1 MKRLKFILSLVLI
14 CVCSAFAHDVKVT
27 ATIDSVETVQGKLRK
42 IDVTV
47 LQSPDVTL
55 EWSVKEQQ
63 DKNVIQELFPSI
75 EIRNISSIDT
85 MLSGDKME
93 LRRSLLIQPWDS
105 GEYVIPGLFLTANLD
120 TFRSNSIVLKVLP
133 AYTDTMTTIDTKAY
147 MPVVDQE
154 RHFFD
159 WVPDWLYYNWW
170 IFVICIALIVG
181 GILAYLIFSKKLI
194 TRMRMPLVKVI
205 PPYEK
210 AIGRLNELRERN
222 LCEKGQEKQ
231 YYTILTEILR
241 EYLEG
246 RFGIYAMEMTTP
258 QIKRA
263 VYAAVPAKTASKLM
277 SEILEMADYV
287 KFARMRPLPEDNMRA
302 YNQAVTFVED
312 TKPEPQIQEKEV
324 KK

>member
-1 MKRLKFILSLVLI
+1 MKRLNFLLFSVLI
-14 CVCSAFAHDVKVT
+14 CACSAFAQDVKVT
-27 ATIDSVETVQGKLRK
+27 AAIDSVETVQGKLRK

-47 LQSPDVTL
+47 LQSPDVNL
-55 EWSVKEQQ
+55 EWSVKEQD
-63 DKNVIQELFPSI
+63 DKNIVQELYPSI
-75 EIRNISSIDT
+75 EIRNISKIDT
-85 MLSGDKME
+85 LKAGDRLE
-93 LRRSLLIQPWDS
+93 LRRSLLVQPWDS
-105 GEYVIPGLFLTANLD
+105 GEYVIPGLFLTANID
-120 TFRSNSIVLKVLP
+120 TFRSNTIVLKVLP
-133 AYTDTMTTIDTKAY
+133 ALTDTMTTIDTKAY
-147 MPVVDQE
+147 MPVVNQE
-154 RHFFD
+154 SHFFD

-170 IFVICIALIVG
+170 IFVLCLAVIAG
-181 GILAYLIFSKKLI
+181 GVIAYLIFSKKLI
-194 TRMRMPLVKVI
+194 TRIKMPLVKVI

-210 AIGRLNELRERN
+210 AIGRLTELRERN

-263 VYAAVPAKTASKLM
+263 VYAAVPAKTASLLM

-312 TKPEPQIQEKEV
+312 TKPKPEIQDKEGS
-324 KK
+324 K